1 MREIVIESFGKIN
14 LALDVLYKRE
24 DNYHEINTIMQEI
37 SLRDR
42 LTFTDEKEDII
53 IESEDKEMPLDSTNL
68 VYQAWEKMKST
79 YGINRGLRVKIE
91 KNIPIAA
98 GLAGGSSNCAATLKA
113 INQIWDLKVSQ
124 KELMT
129 IGKSLGADIPFCI
142 LGGTVQAKGIGEDLT
157 TLRPFKDRLIL
168 LANPGFGIST
178 EYAYK
183 QVDLNANY
191 YDIDTIVKSIEEDN
205 TYQVASKLKN
215 KLEESIIKEHPIIDE
230 IKTIM
235 IQNGALG
242 SLMSGSGP
250 TVFGIFDNQEK
261 LETAKTK
268 LSQSI
273 EKVSSCKTI

>member
-113 INQIWDLKVSQ
+113 INQIWDLKASQ

-273 EKVSSCKTI
+273 EKVYSCKTI

>member
-98 GLAGGSSNCAATLKA
+98 GLAG
-113 INQIWDLKVSQ
+113 
-124 KELMT
+124 E
-129 IGKSLGADIPFCI
+129 IG
-142 LGGTVQAKGIGEDLT
+142 
-157 TLRPFKDRLIL
+157 R
-168 LANPGFGIST
+168 
-178 EYAYK
+178 
-183 QVDLNANY
+183 
-191 YDIDTIVKSIEEDN
+191 
-205 TYQVASKLKN
+205 ASCR
-215 KLEESIIKEHPIIDE
+215 ER
-230 IKTIM
+230 
-235 IQNGALG
+235 
-242 SLMSGSGP
+242 
-250 TVFGIFDNQEK
+250 V
-261 LETAKTK
+261 
-268 LSQSI
+268 
-273 EKVSSCKTI
+273 

>member
-53 IESEDKEMPLDSTNL
+53 IESDDKEMPLDSTNL

-273 EKVSSCKTI
+273 EKVYSCKTI

>member
-124 KELMT
+124 K
-129 IGKSLGADIPFCI
+129 
-142 LGGTVQAKGIGEDLT
+142 
-157 TLRPFKDRLIL
+157 
-168 LANPGFGIST
+168 N
-178 EYAYK
+178 
-183 QVDLNANY
+183 
-191 YDIDTIVKSIEEDN
+191 
-205 TYQVASKLKN
+205 
-215 KLEESIIKEHPIIDE
+215 
-230 IKTIM
+230 
-235 IQNGALG
+235 
-242 SLMSGSGP
+242 
-250 TVFGIFDNQEK
+250 
-261 LETAKTK
+261 
-268 LSQSI
+268 
-273 EKVSSCKTI
+273 